1 MSFKDELRAG
11 KDAFINMMS
20 VVKQDLPWACYK
32 IATAPFFYWKE
43 FLGACIGLF
52 ITFIFCTFVIPFVLI
67 APITLFS
74 YPPVGYYALV
84 SFLSTLF
91 GIYVIVVMAY
101 RFCTHTMIKN
111 YGFGDEGTHG
121 TARLSRF
128 TEAGENGHL
137 KKTTEDHKSGLILGA
152 IPAKLTGYEPYYY
165 QDEHV
170 LTCAPTGAGKGVSAV
185 IPNLLSYTGSM
196 VVLDIK
202 GENYAVTA
210 QARRDMGHTVHVIDP
225 YGVTDQKKTGAFN
238 WMDKID
244 VSQPDCLSHS
254 ELLADCVVVSDKNVK
269 NPHFN
274 EMARALVQGVILYVV
289 GTKPKEDHNLGT
301 VRQLL
306 ACGADDFTELMVDM
320 ASYGATLA
328 FGTPAGIAN
337 TILSLAPEELGSIR
351 STMNRHLNFLDD
363 PRVKAVLSDS
373 TFSFDD
379 LKREKMTV
387 YIVIPQTEIKRNMRL
402 TRTIV
407 ASSLSGITNDTTQ
420 PEEKV
425 VFLLD
430 EFAQLGTMQALLDG
444 ISIVR
449 GYGAAF
455 WLIIQNLQQLRAAY
469 PDSWET
475 FFANSTKH
483 FFGVDDFQT
492 AKYFSDMIGSGT
504 INYKTRGDNYG
515 KNHSNSINE
524 HISGRLLLTPDEIMN
539 MGKKAC
545 LVLTRGERPH
555 KLMRVV
561 YYEDANFASKAA
573 PNPYYDSGQEGQVKN
588 VTPKAEVK
596 PDSGDSARELNN
608 ASNI

>member
-1 MSFKDELRAG
+1 MRFTDELNAG
-11 KDAFINMMS
+11 VSAFKNMLKEAYKDP
-20 VVKQDLPWACYK
+20 PWA
-32 IATAPFFYWKE
+32 IACIVLYPITRFRL
-43 FLGACIGLF
+43 FLGGLLSLVLVGVFCVF
-52 ITFIFCTFVIPFVLI
+52 ITPIILSLI
-67 APITLFS
+67 AEPILWIGNRTLINAYIDLVRPITWIFTA
-74 YPPVGYYALV
+74 YVVGVL
-84 SFLSTLF
+84 
-91 GIYVIVVMAY
+91 AY
-101 RFCTHTMIKN
+101 RFMTNAMIKN
-111 YGFGDEGTHG
+111 FGYGENDTHG
-121 TARLSRF
+121 TARLSTFR
-128 TEAGENGHL
+128 EAANNGHL
-137 KKTTEDHKSGLILGA
+137 RRNEEAKKSGIVLGA
-152 IPAKLTGYEPYYY
+152 VPTPVRGYEPYYY
-165 QDEHV
+165 QDGHI

-185 IPNLLSYTGSM
+185 TPNLLSYMGSM

-202 GENYAVTA
+202 GENYAVTG

-225 YGVTDQKKTGAFN
+225 YGVTDQAQTDSFN

-274 EMARALVQGVILYVV
+274 EMARALVQGVILYVA
-289 GTKPKEDHNLGT
+289 GTKPKEDHNLGM
-301 VRQLL
+301 VRRLL
-306 ACGADDFTELMVDM
+306 ACSSDDFTDLMAEM
-320 ASYGATLA
+320 ASHGEGLA

-351 STMNRHLNFLDD
+351 STINRHLNFLDD
-363 PRVKAVLSDS
+363 PRVKAVLSNS

-379 LKREKMTV
+379 LKRKKMTV

-407 ASSLSGITNDTTQ
+407 ASSLGGITNDNIQ
-420 PEEKV
+420 PQDKV

-483 FFGVDDFQT
+483 FFGVDDYQT
-492 AKYFSDMIGSGT
+492 AKYFSDMMGAGT
-504 INYKTRGDNYG
+504 INYRTRGESHG
-515 KNHSNSINE
+515 KDHSNSTNE
-524 HISGRLLLTPDEIMN
+524 HFSGRPLLTPDEIMN
-539 MGKKAC
+539 MGKQTC
-545 LVLTRGERPH
+545 MVLTRGERPH

-561 YYEDANFASKAA
+561 YYEDENFASKAA
-573 PNPYYDSGQEGQVKN
+573 PNPYYDSGQEGQMKN
-588 VTPKAEVK
+588 VTSKRKEEESK
-596 PDSGDSARELNN
+596 
-608 ASNI
+608 